1 MRTSRTDARPGGTAA
16 WISLWGARRPDH
28 PCVIFEDTPTSWG
41 AFDRSVSALAARLW
55 ELGVRQGDRVGCLLP
70 NRPEYLI
77 AFWATLRLGAMF
89 VPYNV
94 RLVAA
99 ELAVVIDD
107 SEPLVVV
114 SDASFAQIQLD
125 VDGRRRT
132 QWFDIDTV
140 APVLSTGPAA
150 EAQFEIPWLSEDD
163 PAAIV
168 YTSGTTGRSKG
179 AVLTHGNLVH
189 NSLAWTAGFGLTGD
203 DRLISLLSLCY
214 VGGLLNTTLNAS
226 QTGATIVLEPRF
238 DAESALR
245 RIERYKVTWFNA
257 TPQIVQRLFTHPLAT
272 EYDLSSVGF
281 IETGGAPVPL
291 ALAELTE
298 RFGIDLVQGFGI
310 TEASGGINLF
320 LPREDV
326 IRKVGSIGKPGP
338 CDEVRLVDDSGKE
351 AGTGE
356 VGEMLLRGPLVMR
369 GYWRNEAATRD
380 ALTDGWLHTGDLA
393 RMDDEGYVTL
403 VGRKKEMII
412 SGGLN
417 VYPVEVEQVLEA
429 FPEIAQ
435 AAVVGLPDQEW
446 GERVSAFVILES
458 GMALTE
464 EEVIARC
471 RSQLA
476 GYRLPRIV
484 KFVEDFPRTASG
496 KVRKADLVSQ
506 WLAAPR

>member
-1 MRTSRTDARPGGTAA
+1 MSTSRTDARRGGTAS
-16 WISLWGARRPDH
+16 WLSTWGSRRPGH
-28 PCVIFEDTPTSWG
+28 PCVIFEDRATSWG

-55 ELGVRQGDRVGCLLP
+55 ELGVRQGDRVGCLMP

-77 AFWATLRLGAMF
+77 TFWAALRLGALF

-114 SDASFAQIQLD
+114 SDASFAQVQLE
-125 VDGRRRT
+125 VDGRRPTR
-132 QWFDIDTV
+132 WLDIDAV
-140 APVLSTGPAA
+140 AAGLGTGPAA
-150 EAQFEIPWLSEDD
+150 GAEFEIPWLSEED

-179 AVLTHGNLVH
+179 AVLSHGNLVH
-189 NSLAWTAGFGLTGD
+189 NSLAWTSGFGLTGD
-203 DRLISLLSLCY
+203 DRLISLMSLCY

-238 DAESALR
+238 DAERALR
-245 RIERYKVTWFNA
+245 RIERYRVTWFNA
-257 TPQIVQRLFTHPLAT
+257 TPQIVQRLFTHPLAA
-272 EYDLSSVGF
+272 EADLSSVRF

-326 IRKVGSIGKPGP
+326 IRKAGSLGKPGP
-338 CDEVRLVDDSGKE
+338 CDEVMIVDDTGKE
-351 AGTGE
+351 AGAGD

-369 GYWRNEAATRD
+369 GYWRNEAATRE
-380 ALTDGWLHTGDLA
+380 ALAGGWLHTGDLA

-417 VYPVEVEQVLEA
+417 VYPVEVEQVLET

-435 AAVVGLPDQEW
+435 AAVVGLPDAEW
-446 GERVSAFVILES
+446 GERVSAFVILEP
-458 GMALTE
+458 GTVLTE

-471 RSQLA
+471 RSRLA

-484 KFVEDFPRTASG
+484 RFVDDFPRTASG
-496 KVRKADLVSQ
+496 KVRKADLVRQ
-506 WLAAPR
+506 WQAAPR